1 MRGVVN
7 LRHIVSLTI
16 VLVAE
21 AVALGSCA
29 WPGPRR
35 ETPTPVASTPIVVD
49 MQGMLSA
56 KEAQGVV
63 TEATQAAR
71 DRRQAQELVAAIQ
84 TVTSTPLVADNHV
97 KLLIDGPRTYEAVLA
112 AIDAARDHI
121 HIETYIFAD
130 DEVGER
136 FSAALIRKREQGVR
150 VRIIY
155 DAIGSLQSRDTFFEG
170 LRQRGIETVAF
181 RPLKPSSFWKVNNRD
196 HRKLIVVDGSVAFT
210 GGINISSTYES
221 ASTSRPGPE
230 AGVDEGWRDTHVEI
244 RGPAVRELQALF
256 LETWTRLGQQLDPA
270 TPGLYPRLVESGE
283 DLVQIVPSEGGD
295 DSEFRIYEAYLTAI
309 RKARDR
315 IWISM
320 AYFAPNREL
329 REALAAAPGRGVDV
343 RIIVPAFTDSGAIL
357 HASRATYAELLD
369 AGVQIYEH
377 TDALMHAKTAV
388 IDGVWST
395 VGSCNID
402 PRSFV
407 HNNEVNAVVVGGEFA
422 RSMQKMF
429 RADLENSE
437 RIDPQEWKERPA
449 TDRMKEFLSSLV
461 SYWL

>member
-1 MRGVVN
+1 MN
-7 LRHIVSLTI
+7 LRYWALISIALASQPFI
-16 VLVAE
+16 
-21 AVALGSCA
+21 LGSCA
-29 WPGPRR
+29 WTGPSRDSSA
-35 ETPTPVASTPIVVD
+35 PVAATPVVLDTTG
-49 MQGMLSA
+49 QLSPRQA
-56 KEAQGVV
+56 ELAV

-71 DRRQAQELVAAIQ
+71 DREHAEALVTAIQ
-84 TVTSTPLVADNHV
+84 GITHAPLVTGNRV
-97 KLLIDGPRTYEAVLA
+97 KLLIDGPRTYEAVLE
-112 AIDAARDHI
+112 AIEEARDHV

-130 DEVGER
+130 DEVGQR
-136 FSAALIRKREQGVR
+136 FSDALMRKREQGVK

-155 DAIGSLQSRDTFFEG
+155 DAIGSLESSAAFFDE
-170 LRQRGIETVAF
+170 LAARGIEAVAF
-181 RPLKPSSFWKVNNRD
+181 RPLTPSKVWKANNRD
-196 HRKLIVVDGSVAFT
+196 HRKLIVIDGAVAFT

-221 ASTSRPGPE
+221 ASTSKPGPD
-230 AGVDEGWRDTHVEI
+230 AGVKEGWRDTHVEI
-244 RGPAVRELQALF
+244 RGPAVKQLQALF
-256 LETWTRLGQQLDPA
+256 LETWTRLGQKIDPA
-270 TPGLYPRLVESGE
+270 AADLYPPLVETGD
-283 DLVQIVPSEGGD
+283 DLVQVVPSEGGD

-343 RIIVPAFTDSGAIL
+343 RIIVPGFTDSGAIY
-357 HASRATYAELLD
+357 HASRATYGELLE

-377 TDALMHAKTAV
+377 NEALMHAKTAV

-407 HNNEVNAVVVGGEFA
+407 HNNELNAVIVDGEFA

-429 RADLENSE
+429 NADLENSE
-437 RIDPQEWKERPA
+437 RIDPETWDDRPA
-449 TDRMKEFLSSLV
+449 SQRMKEFLSGLV

>member
-1 MRGVVN
+1 VN
-7 LRHIVSLTI
+7 LRPLVLTG
-16 VLVAE
+16 
-21 AVALGSCA
+21 VALTLGTIIGSCA
-29 WPGPRR
+29 WTGPRR
-35 ETPTPVASTPIVVD
+35 EAPPPQSDTPIVIDKRGV
-49 MQGMLSA
+49 LPSKA
-56 KEAQGVV
+56 AQAVL
-63 TEATQAAR
+63 TEATQSAR
-71 DRRQAQELVAAIQ
+71 DREQARELVAAIQ
-84 TVTSTPLVADNHV
+84 TVTRTPLVTGNRV

-112 AIDAARDHI
+112 AVEEARDHI

-136 FSAALIRKREQGVR
+136 FSAALIRKREQGVN

-155 DAIGSLQSRDTFFEG
+155 DAIGSLKSSAAFFDALAE
-170 LRQRGIETVAF
+170 RGIETVAF
-181 RPLKPSSFWKVNNRD
+181 RPLEPSSIWKVNNRD

-210 GGINISSTYES
+210 GGINISDTYES
-221 ASTSRPGPE
+221 ASSSQPGPDTGVKE
-230 AGVDEGWRDTHVEI
+230 AWRDTHVEI
-244 RGPAVRELQALF
+244 RGPAVKQLQALF
-256 LETWTRLGQQLDPA
+256 LQTWTRLGRRADPA
-270 TPGLYPRLVESGE
+270 TPGLYPTLAETGE
-283 DLVQIVPSEGGD
+283 DLVQVVPSEGGD

-329 REALAAAPGRGVDV
+329 REALAAAPARGVDV
-343 RIIVPAFTDSGAIL
+343 RIIVPAFTDSGPIL
-357 HASRATYAELLD
+357 HASRATYGELLE

-377 TDALMHAKTAV
+377 TGALLHAKTAV

-422 RSMQKMF
+422 RSMQRMF

-437 RIDPQEWKERPA
+437 RIDPQEWQARP
-449 TDRMKEFLSSLV
+449 TSDRMKEFLSGLI

>member
-1 MRGVVN
+1 MNPRQA
-7 LRHIVSLTI
+7 LLILLT
-16 VLVAE
+16 VTAQV
-21 AVALGSCA
+21 VALGSCA
-29 WPGPRR
+29 WTGPPR
-35 ETPTPVASTPIVVD
+35 ESPAPEAATPIVLD
-49 MQGMLSA
+49 TSGQLTSRQA
-56 KEAQGVV
+56 DAVV
-63 TEATQAAR
+63 TEATLAAR
-71 DRRQAQELVAAIQ
+71 DREQAQAL
-84 TVTSTPLVADNHV
+84 VTSIQSVTRTPLVAGNRV

-112 AIDAARDHI
+112 AIEEARDHI

-136 FSAALIRKREQGVR
+136 FSAALVRKREQGVK

-155 DAIGSLQSRDTFFEG
+155 DAIGSLQSSEAFFER
-170 LRQRGIETVAF
+170 LAERGIETVAF
-181 RPLKPSSFWKVNNRD
+181 RPLNPSKIWRVNNRD
-196 HRKLIVVDGSVAFT
+196 HRKLIIVDGSVAFT

-230 AGVDEGWRDTHVEI
+230 AGVKEGWRDTHVEI
-244 RGPAVRELQALF
+244 RGPVVKQLQALF
-256 LETWTRLGQQLDPA
+256 LETWTRLGRQADPVA
-270 TPGLYPRLVESGE
+270 PGLYPPLVETGE
-283 DLVQIVPSEGGD
+283 DLVQVVPSEGGD

-343 RIIVPAFTDSGAIL
+343 RIIVPGFTDSGAIY
-357 HASRATYAELLD
+357 HASRATYGELLE

-377 TDALMHAKTAV
+377 NDALMHAKTAV

-407 HNNEVNAVVVGGEFA
+407 HNNELNAMIVGGEFA
-422 RSMQKMF
+422 RSMQRMF
-429 RADLENSE
+429 KTDLKNSE
-437 RIDPQEWKERPA
+437 RIDPETWKDRPA
-449 TDRMKEFLSSLV
+449 SERAKEFLSSLV
-461 SYWL
+461 AYWL

>member
-1 MRGVVN
+1 MR
-7 LRHIVSLTI
+7 LRHLV
-16 VLVAE
+16 VLGLLAFG

-29 WPGPRR
+29 WTGPRR
-35 ETPTPVASTPIVVD
+35 EAPPPESAEPIVID
-49 MQGMLSA
+49 ARGLLPSQAA
-56 KEAQGVV
+56 KAVV
-63 TEATQAAR
+63 TDATQETR
-71 DRRQAQELVAAIQ
+71 DRRQAQELVTAIQ
-84 TVTSTPLVADNHV
+84 GVTSTPLVAGNHV

-112 AIDAARDHI
+112 AVEAARDHI

-130 DEVGER
+130 DEVGQR
-136 FSAALIRKREQGVR
+136 FSAALIRKREQGVH

-155 DAIGSLQSRDTFFEG
+155 DAIGSLKSRDAFFES
-170 LRQRGIETVAF
+170 LEHHGIETVAF
-181 RPLKPSSFWKVNNRD
+181 RPLKPSSLFKVNNRD

-210 GGINISSTYES
+210 GGINISGTYES

-230 AGVDEGWRDTHVEI
+230 EGVDEGWRDTHVEI
-244 RGPAVRELQALF
+244 RGPAVRQLQALF
-256 LETWTRLGQQLDPA
+256 LETWTRLGRQADPA
-270 TPGLYPRLVESGE
+270 APGFYPPLVESGD

-309 RKARDR
+309 RKARHR
-315 IWISM
+315 VWISM

-329 REALAAAPGRGVDV
+329 RQALAAAPARGVDV
-343 RIIVPAFTDSGAIL
+343 RIIVPAFTDSRAIH
-357 HASRATYAELLD
+357 HASRATYGELLE

-377 TDALMHAKTAV
+377 TEALMHAKTAV

-407 HNNEVNAVVVGGEFA
+407 HNNEVNAVVVGGDFA

-429 RADLENSE
+429 RADLENSA
-437 RIDPQEWKERPA
+437 RIDPQEWQERPA
-449 TDRMKEFLSSLV
+449 SDRMKEFLSGLL